1 MELKVPTKFAVQDL
15 RQSLLVAGKSMSWRK
30 LVLRAA
36 ASLAL
41 LAGWLAFSYALMAFL
56 EGREA
61 GWGGPWRV
69 LFRIYLRHW
78 QEVTWL
84 GGIWC
89 AAFWGVKPLW
99 RAMQL
104 PRFSEGVVGATTPGT
119 LGAIRALIC
128 AILLIMT
135 LREDLASHALLPASM
150 VNPLGFLMPLH
161 LLPIG
166 YDSFLADPNAL
177 RAFHYFTIL
186 MLSLGLVGLGTRVVI
201 PAGAICFFLFAGIL
215 REYTFFYH
223 SGLIPLYALAV
234 LSFTR
239 CDQGWS
245 LDRVWRS
252 ARGKAVE
259 PAHTPTAYYG
269 WARYAVWAVIAI
281 PYVAAGCSKL
291 YYMGLDWMSADSMR
305 WILLRTSL
313 ELNINAPGTQSDVAL
328 SLVPLPDALL
338 ALLGVFA
345 LGTQALFGI
354 VLFSRRARLIFPALM
369 VGIHIGIIYL
379 MNILFLDLILLLW
392 VFYDWGPVKQWL
404 AARYRRLFGGQDADS
419 AAPVPGGGAMATAK
433 THRWGAMAALAIIL
447 LLSSWWVT
455 KIEFY
460 PLTGMQMFTGHRNAE
475 AGVVSYV
482 QAIAHYED
490 GSSGWADFA
499 DWVGV
504 KQPGR
509 YRPLI
514 RRTFQDEDGLAESKE
529 FLDTAIL
536 AANARDGA
544 VKVSRVELQQWEWN
558 FGDDPNNP
566 NRGILTDRYVHLA
579 PR

>member
-1 MELKVPTKFAVQDL
+1 MELKVPTKFVVQGL
-15 RQSLLVAGKSMSWRK
+15 RQSLLLAGKSISWRK
-30 LVLRAA
+30 LAMRAA
-36 ASLAL
+36 GSMAL
-41 LAGWLAFSYALMAFL
+41 LAGWVALSYALMAFL
-56 EGREA
+56 EWREA

-89 AAFWGVKPLW
+89 VAFWGIKPLW

-104 PRFSEGVVGATTPGT
+104 PRFSEGVVGAATPGT
-119 LGAIRALIC
+119 LGAVRALIC
-128 AILLIMT
+128 AILLTMT
-135 LREDLASHALLPASM
+135 IREDLASHALLPASM

-166 YDSFLADPNAL
+166 YDSFIADPNAL

-186 MLSLGLVGLGTRVVI
+186 MLSLGVIGLGTRIVV
-201 PAGAICFFLFAGIL
+201 PAGAICFFVFAGIL
-215 REYTFFYH
+215 REYSFFYH
-223 SGLIPLYALAV
+223 GGVIPLYALVV
-234 LSFTR
+234 LSLTR
-239 CDQGWS
+239 CGQGWS
-245 LDRVWRS
+245 LDRAWQA

-259 PAHTPTAYYG
+259 PAYTPTAYYG

-291 YYMGLDWMSADSMR
+291 YYMGLDWMSADNMR

-313 ELNINAPGTQSDVAL
+313 ELDVNTPGTQSDVSL
-328 SLVPLPDALL
+328 WLVPLPDALFV
-338 ALLGVFA
+338 LLGIFA

-354 VLFSRRARLIFPALM
+354 VLFSRRARLIFPGLM
-369 VGIHIGIIYL
+369 VGIHIGIFYL

-404 AARYRRLFGGQDADS
+404 TARWCRVFRGRYIG
-419 AAPVPGGGAMATAK
+419 AAPVPSSGATARAK
-433 THRWGAMAALAIIL
+433 THRWGAMATLTIIL

-460 PLTGMQMFTGHRNAE
+460 PLTAMQMFTAHRNAE

-482 QAIAHYED
+482 RAVAHYEN
-490 GSSGWADFA
+490 GSSGQADFA
-499 DWVGV
+499 SWIGTNDN
-504 KQPGR
+504 GR

-514 RRTFQDEDGLAESKE
+514 RKAFRDEEGLAESKE

-544 VKVSRVELQQWEWN
+544 VHVRRVELQQWEWN
-558 FGDDPNNP
+558 FGEDPNNP
-566 NRGILTDRYVHLA
+566 NRGILTHSYVHLA